1 MYWFCN
7 MSLIKTNCMNRAL
20 AYKKTESYEIK
31 NAEKPKQVNI
41 KKYSFPLPLE
51 KNNKTTKQTSKPNQ
65 YKIKMKQ
72 HPSPK
77 NNLTKDKRYRKK
89 YPLTEKN

>member
-1 MYWFCN
+1 

-51 KNNKTTKQTSKPNQ
+51 KKQKTTKQTSKPNQ
-65 YKIKMKQ
+65 YK
-72 HPSPK
+72 K
-77 NNLTKDKRYRKK
+77 NETISFSEKKLNKRQI
-89 YPLTEKN
+89 

>member
-1 MYWFCN
+1 

-51 KNNKTTKQTSKPNQ
+51 KKTTKQPNKPANQINTKKNETTSF
-65 YKIKMKQ
+65 
-72 HPSPK
+72 S
-77 NNLTKDKRYRKK
+77 KK
-89 YPLTEKN
+89 

>member
-1 MYWFCN
+1 
-7 MSLIKTNCMNRAL
+7 MNRAL

-51 KNNKTTKQTSKPNQ
+51 KKQKNNQTNQQTKSIQK
-65 YKIKMKQ
+65 KMKQ
-72 HPSPK
+72 YPSPK
-77 NNLTKDKRYRKK
+77 K
-89 YPLTEKN
+89 

>member
-1 MYWFCN
+1 
-7 MSLIKTNCMNRAL
+7 MNRAL

-51 KNNKTTKQTSKPNQ
+51 KKT
-65 YKIKMKQ
+65 
-72 HPSPK
+72 K
-77 NNLTKDKRYRKK
+77 NNQTNQQTKSIQKKWNNILLRKI
-89 YPLTEKN
+89 T

>member
-1 MYWFCN
+1 MNWFCN

-51 KNNKTTKQTSKPNQ
+51 KKQNNQTNQQTKSIQNKNETTSF
-65 YKIKMKQ
+65 
-72 HPSPK
+72 S
-77 NNLTKDKRYRKK
+77 
-89 YPLTEKN
+89 EK

>member
-1 MYWFCN
+1 
-7 MSLIKTNCMNRAL
+7 MNRAL

-51 KNNKTTKQTSKPNQ
+51 KKTTKQPNKPANQ
-65 YKIKMKQ
+65 IKTKKMKQ

-77 NNLTKDKRYRKK
+77 NNLTKDKFKDIAKNTRLQKK
-89 YPLTEKN
+89 N